1 MGPNVQRNTTRNY
14 VQLFDAKGHPQNLDS
29 ETSMRRLIRAQND
42 ALSTVGVVVR
52 RASMNRSP
60 WQTMSDEQKHLLL
73 LDENVA
79 GANYGLVESL
89 LQGLATR
96 WIVTLRRRI
105 LTYKSYVGLSVPQM
119 ILSEWNILGPRTF
132 LLAGLPS
139 AAIAGISH
147 SLRDDILDDAR
158 SLSLLRPTSRLHL
171 ASIARVVRTQRLACY
186 PVFIPRTNFG
196 QSSNT
201 LVRNRIPLLCLFRF
215 TIAVPYSSQRY
226 ATCAGSCP
234 LFCWIAYSAS
244 QCFA

>member
-1 MGPNVQRNTTRNY
+1 MGPNVQRNTPRNY
-14 VQLFDAKGHPQNLDS
+14 VQLFDAKGHPQNLAS

-60 WQTMSDEQKHLLL
+60 WQSMSDEQKHLLL

-119 ILSEWNILGPRTF
+119 ILSEWNILGLRTF

-158 SLSLLRPTSRLHL
+158 SLSLLRPTSRLHIG
-171 ASIARVVRTQRLACY
+171 SIARVVRTQRLACY
-186 PVFIPRTNFG
+186 PVFISRTNFG

-201 LVRNRIPLLCLFRF
+201 LVRN
-215 TIAVPYSSQRY
+215 
-226 ATCAGSCP
+226 
-234 LFCWIAYSAS
+234 
-244 QCFA
+244 